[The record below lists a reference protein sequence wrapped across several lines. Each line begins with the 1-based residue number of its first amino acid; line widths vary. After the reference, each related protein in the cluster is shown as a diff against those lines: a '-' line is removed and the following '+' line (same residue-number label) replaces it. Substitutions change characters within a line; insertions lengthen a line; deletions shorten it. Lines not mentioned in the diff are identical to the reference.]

1 MEQTTKITDTE
12 RDDLAAE
19 KGEVSGEAMEA
30 IGVGVNAIQQGE
42 GGQDHSTDIGDREP
56 RDGVGAIQD
65 ASLIKEHVAHIV
77 GENAGDDSADVVHL
91 NDGE

>member
-1 MEQTTKITDTE
+1 MGQEITQKDTE

-19 KGEVSGEAMEA
+19 KGEVGDEAMEA

-42 GGQDHSTDIGDREP
+42 GGQDHSTEDYEKTMP
-56 RDGVGAIQD
+56 TSGVGAIQD
-65 ASLIKEHVAHIV
+65 RSLIKEDIAHIE
-77 GENAGDDSADVVHL
+77 GEEANDSADVVHL